1 MLCYTP
7 YRRSSNVF
15 VWLCGC
21 VAVWLC
27 VAVCRHR
34 ARFTRLRVTV
44 LMVHTLARSFILR
57 RQLIRKQTLLVVLQ
71 RFLRGF
77 LVRNRLYWARVHGAL
92 LLQAAWRGHCVRQA
106 RADLVEYLASYRRGA
121 AKAKFFRLLFAMYKG
136 RLVRERFL
144 VMRGAAMFL
153 QAWARTC
160 ILSRAFR
167 AKRWA
172 AAVVQTYT
180 RRLLA
185 RRRVGNI
192 RAAHSSADDAWATSE
207 VRDWE
212 AVQVEVRPL
221 AAVVVC
227 LHLCGCSHWCGGV
240 CCACVAVGLCV
251 LSSPVPVRVLV
262 HVPGLAV
269 CTTCMPHHAHADC
282 AHVPQRLALN
292 VHDVD
297 FWRDFKTG
305 CQVRASRA
313 DGAKINPRLQV
324 RPACCVVSC
333 PCMVSHHGMLVFCAT
348 LAAHAPPRGC
358 GHSGGH
364 HGHLR
369 LAADCWRRRWLRQR
383 R

>member
-1 MLCYTP
+1 MYFYLC
-7 YRRSSNVF
+7 VC
-15 VWLCGC
+15 VCVCVCGC
-21 VAVWLC
+21 VCVCDCVAVRGC

-212 AVQVEVRPL
+212 AVQVEVRPS
-221 AAVVVC
+221 AVVVGFALVVAAIGVVVVVPGALLC
-227 LHLCGCSHWCGGV
+227 VCGCGAV
-240 CCACVAVGLCV
+240 CFVFACACARWCMCLW
-251 LSSPVPVRVLV
+251 
-262 HVPGLAV
+262 LATF
-269 CTTCMPHHAHADC
+269 TTCMPHHAHGDC
-282 AHVPQRLALN
+282 VP
-292 VHDVD
+292 
-297 FWRDFKTG
+297 T
-305 CQVRASRA
+305 
-313 DGAKINPRLQV
+313 
-324 RPACCVVSC
+324 C
-333 PCMVSHHGMLVFCAT
+333 PSAWH
-348 LAAHAPPRGC
+348 
-358 GHSGGH
+358 
-364 HGHLR
+364 
-369 LAADCWRRRWLRQR
+369 
-383 R
+383 